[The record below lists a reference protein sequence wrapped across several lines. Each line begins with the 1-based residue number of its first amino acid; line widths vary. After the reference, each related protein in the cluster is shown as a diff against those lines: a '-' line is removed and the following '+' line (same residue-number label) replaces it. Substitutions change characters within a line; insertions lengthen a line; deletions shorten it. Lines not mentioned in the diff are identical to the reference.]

1 MLTRL
6 ASQLDGFAEATG
18 RVLGFLP
25 LILVLVQFAVVLSV
39 YIFRLGSIEL
49 QESLQYINALMFLG
63 AAGYTALHDEHVRVD
78 IFYSRMSP
86 RDKALVN
93 LFGTL
98 FMLIP
103 FLILFWMTALPFVDM
118 SWTIR
123 EGSVDAGGL
132 PFVYILKATL
142 LLFAFTLS
150 LQAASILIR
159 SALTLR
165 KGAA

>member
-6 ASQLDGFAEATG
+6 ASLLDGFAETTG
-18 RVLGFLP
+18 KVLGLLP

-78 IFYSRMSP
+78 IFYSRLGP
-86 RDKALVN
+86 RGKAMVN

-103 FLILFWMTALPFVDM
+103 FLILFWMTALPFVEM

-123 EGSVDAGGL
+123 EASVDAGGL

-142 LLFAFTLS
+142 LLFALTLS
-150 LQAASILIR
+150 LQATSILIR